1 MVYTRQLLSMS
12 NSAGFRDLKR
22 ELIRLRKQFLPK
34 IISPTG
40 DYSDR
45 KIALTIAYRVL
56 AHAEIESYIE
66 DRVWEIALN
75 AKRKWDNERKVNRTL
90 ISLIAFSGQMMV
102 LPPDTLN
109 PVRPSRE
116 TPSNKIKIDE
126 KIKSAV
132 NAFHDVIKNNHGLKE
147 ANLLALLLPI
157 GIDTDDLD
165 SVMLAT
171 MNTFG
176 EQRGLVAHSS
186 RTSYRV
192 TQLLDP
198 YNELSRIEQITQQMM
213 ELDSLISNLM

>member
-1 MVYTRQLLSMS
+1 MS
-12 NSAGFRDLKR
+12 NSARFRDLKR

-90 ISLIAFSGQMMV
+90 ISLIAFSGQMME

-109 PVRPSRE
+109 PVRASRE
-116 TPSNKIKIDE
+116 ISSNRIRIDE
-126 KIKSAV
+126 KIRLAI
-132 NAFHDVIKNNHGLKE
+132 NAFRKVIDQNHGLKE

-157 GIDTDDLD
+157 GIDADDLN
-165 SVMLAT
+165 SVVTLAT

-186 RTSYRV
+186 VTSYRA
-192 TQLLDP
+192 TQLPDP
-198 YNELSRIEQITQQMM
+198 VSELSRIEQISQEMTQ
-213 ELDSLISNLM
+213 LDSLISDLM